1 MYKQYCKVKVTIA
14 TCVVLTDEETSEKA
28 LRIFLNRDGWVGA
41 KSMALL
47 NCLPK
52 GQLSR
57 RGRNPIFSCPL
68 RLKHCGKAH

>member
-1 MYKQYCKVKVTIA
+1 MGGK
-14 TCVVLTDEETSEKA
+14 
-28 LRIFLNRDGWVGA
+28 

-57 RGRNPIFSCPL
+57 G
-68 RLKHCGKAH
+68 GKNQLPFRAEKKGVVSLTEWTGF

>member
-1 MYKQYCKVKVTIA
+1 MGGK
-14 TCVVLTDEETSEKA
+14 
-28 LRIFLNRDGWVGA
+28 

-57 RGRNPIFSCPL
+57 G
-68 RLKHCGKAH
+68 GKNQLPFEAEKGVVSLTERTGF